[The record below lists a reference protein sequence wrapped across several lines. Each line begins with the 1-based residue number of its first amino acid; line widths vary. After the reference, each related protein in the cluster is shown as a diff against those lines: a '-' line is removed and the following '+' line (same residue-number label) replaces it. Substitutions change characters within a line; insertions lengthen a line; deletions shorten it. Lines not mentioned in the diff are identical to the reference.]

1 MADVPATVG
10 PAIETRDLSKRFG
23 QVEALQRLTLVVP
36 SGVTFGLLGPNGAG
50 KTTSIRLWLGL
61 TAPSSGSARVLGEE
75 IPPRSVL
82 PRIGYMP
89 QDPAI
94 YTDLTA
100 GENLSLFGRLVGL
113 EESTIRRRT
122 DAVLKFMDIAERR
135 DDLVSTLSGGMKRR
149 TSLAA
154 ALLHNP
160 DLLLLDEPTVGVDP
174 ELRASFWSY
183 FHRLTER
190 GKTILI
196 TTHYMEEAS
205 RCDLVALLH
214 RGRMLACDAPTAI
227 KERTGSANLDDAF
240 LSLVRSAQV
249 GIS

>member
-10 PAIETRDLSKRFG
+10 PAIEPRDLSKRFG
-23 QVEALQRLTLVVP
+23 QVEALQGMTLVV
-36 SGVTFGLLGPNGAG
+36 SRGVTFGLLGPNGAG

-61 TAPSSGSARVLGEE
+61 TAPSSGSARTL
-75 IPPRSVL
+75 
-82 PRIGYMP
+82 
-89 QDPAI
+89 
-94 YTDLTA
+94 
-100 GENLSLFGRLVGL
+100 GENLCLFGRLVGL
-113 EESTIRRRT
+113 EEPTIRRRT
-122 DAVLKFMDIAERR
+122 DAVLRFMDIAKRR
-135 DDLVSTLSGGMKRR
+135 DDLVSTLSGGIKRR

-174 ELRASFWSY
+174 ELRASFWSF

-240 LSLVRSAQV
+240 LSLVRSARV
-249 GIS
+249 GT